1 MKISHYNQIIAVST
15 LLIGSCIFGFI
26 WAKYQNVE
34 HQSRIHYQSSISL
47 KSFQHFSSMFQI
59 WLTTQDLFFSGK
71 QVYLAEGINK
81 QTKVLLDELNALL
94 DKSKDQTDKLNQLK
108 TLIKDNDKTITSLV
122 TLNNQ
127 PDKNWL
133 LAIEN
138 SDNLTSNIIVLI
150 EELKRIYMMQESEFS
165 DAHQMAVKKLKAW
178 VSGLIGLYLFMIIFG
193 TRWISKNI
201 VKPLENITYVAN
213 KQLDSKENI
222 EFIQHH
228 GPQEVVELSETIQK
242 LTQHIKL
249 EITKAELQR
258 KNADEANK
266 RISSIMSSVP
276 TSIIL
281 VNEDGVI
288 KEVNKAVNK
297 LFEAEDKDILN
308 KKIGHFLPI
317 LAMVNG
323 DFDTNS
329 ATKTMQEGIL
339 STDIKKPYI
348 EYSGCLVS
356 IFGENHYLIAISDI
370 NDRKHDQLAL
380 SQLNQQLV
388 HAEKMAS
395 IGQLAAG
402 IAHEINNPIGYI
414 QSNIEILTEYYEF
427 IIAFKNL
434 VIENK
439 PYGEIKSYYQ
449 EQDLDYIFNDIEAVI
464 KSCQDGT
471 SRVSKIIKDLG
482 SYAHQDNEKM
492 EPVNIDELIN
502 KSLVLVANELK
513 YKVELIT
520 KLEASSVIFG
530 YPQKLQQVF
539 INLLVNASHAIQ
551 SSGKVWITSKIIDS
565 EVNISIKDNGHGISS
580 ENMKKLFDPFFTT
593 KPVGKGT
600 GLGLHI
606 VSSILEEHN
615 GHITVSSTLGHGTEF
630 TLHLPLTHS

>member
-1 MKISHYNQIIAVST
+1 MKISYYNQIIAVST
-15 LLIGSCIFGFI
+15 LFIGSCIFGFI
-26 WAKYQNVE
+26 WTKYQNVE
-34 HQSRIHYQSSISL
+34 FQSRIHYQSSIHS
-47 KSFQHFSSMFQI
+47 KSFQHFSSMYQI

-71 QVYLAEGINK
+71 QAYLAGGINK
-81 QTKVLLDELNALL
+81 QTNILLNELNELMRGSKEQTDELKRLM
-94 DKSKDQTDKLNQLK
+94 
-108 TLIKDNDKTITSLV
+108 TLIKQNDKTISSLV
-122 TLNNQ
+122 TLENQ
-127 PDKNWL
+127 PDQKWHI
-133 LAIEN
+133 AIEK
-138 SDNLTSNIIVLI
+138 SDSITSSTIIMI
-150 EELKRIYMMQESEFS
+150 EKLEQDYIQQELQFS
-165 DAHQMAVKKLKAW
+165 NKHKIAINKLKAW
-178 VSGLIGLYLFMIIFG
+178 VSGLIGIYLLMIIFG

-201 VKPLENITYVAN
+201 VKPLENITHIAN
-213 KQLDSKENI
+213 KQLDTEEDI
-222 EFIQHH
+222 EFVQHH
-228 GPQEVVELSETIQK
+228 GPQEVIELSETIQN

-266 RISSIMSSVP
+266 RISSIMNSVP

-281 VNEDGVI
+281 VNDHGVI
-288 KEVNKAVNK
+288 KEINKAVNK
-297 LFEAEDKDILN
+297 LFEADENEILN
-308 KKIGHFLPI
+308 KKIGVFLPI

-323 DFDTNS
+323 QFDKNS

-339 STDIKKPYI
+339 ASSIKKPYI

-370 NDRKHDQLAL
+370 NGRKHDQLAL
-380 SQLNQQLV
+380 SQLNQQLL

-402 IAHEINNPIGYI
+402 IAHEINNPVGYI
-414 QSNIEILTEYYEF
+414 QSNIEILTEYYE
-427 IIAFKNL
+427 IIMAFKSL
-434 VIENK
+434 VIENS
-439 PYGEIKSYYQ
+439 PSNEIKKFYQ

-464 KSCQDGT
+464 KSCQEGT
-471 SRVSKIIKDLG
+471 GRVSKIIKDLG

-492 EPVNIDELIN
+492 EPVKIDELIN

-520 KLEASSVIFG
+520 QLEASSVIFG

-539 INLLVNASHAIQ
+539 INLLVNASHAIE
-551 SSGKVWITSKIIDS
+551 SSGKVWITSKLVDS

-615 GHITVSSTLGHGTEF
+615 GHITVSSTLGQGTEF
-630 TLHLPLTHS
+630 ILHLPLTNH

>member
-26 WAKYQNVE
+26 WSKYQNVE
-34 HQSRIHYQSSISL
+34 YQSRIHYQSSISL
-47 KSFQHFSSMFQI
+47 KSFQHFSTMFQI

-71 QVYLAEGINK
+71 QTYLAQGIQQ
-81 QTKVLLDELNALL
+81 QTDILLKELNALL
-94 DKSKDQTDKLNQLK
+94 VIPQNQSKELNQLI
-108 TLIKDNDKTITSLV
+108 LMIQSNDKIIASLL
-122 TLNNQ
+122 TLNN
-127 PDKNWL
+127 PKDKKWH
-133 LAIEN
+133 LAIES
-138 SDNLTSNIIVLI
+138 SDAITTDTIGLI
-150 EELKRIYMMQESEFS
+150 EKLEKNYIAQEFKFTNKHKN
-165 DAHQMAVKKLKAW
+165 AIHKLQAW
-178 VSGLIGLYLFMIIFG
+178 VSALIAIYLLMIIFG

-201 VKPLENITYVAN
+201 VKPLENITHIAN
-213 KQLDSKENI
+213 KQLDTEEDI
-222 EFIQHH
+222 EFVQHH
-228 GPQEVVELSETIQK
+228 GPQEVIELSETIQN

-266 RISSIMSSVP
+266 RISSIMNSVP

-281 VNEDGVI
+281 VNETGVI
-288 KEVNKAVNK
+288 KETNKAVNR
-297 LFEAEDKDILN
+297 LFEADDKDILN
-308 KKIGHFLPI
+308 KKIGEFLPI

-323 DFDTNS
+323 NFDKNS

-339 STDIKKPYI
+339 SSDIKKPYI

-380 SQLNQQLV
+380 SQLNQQLL

-414 QSNIEILTEYYEF
+414 QSNIEILTEYYEV
-427 IIAFKNL
+427 IMAFKKL

-439 PYGEIKSYYQ
+439 PFTEIETYYQ

-471 SRVSKIIKDLG
+471 GRVSQIIKDLG
-482 SYAHQDNEKM
+482 NYAHQDNEKM

-520 KLEASSVIFG
+520 HLEASSVIFG

-551 SSGKVWITSKIIDS
+551 SSGKVWITSKLVDS

-615 GHITVSSTLGHGTEF
+615 GHITVSSTLGKGTEF

>member
-26 WAKYQNVE
+26 WSKYQNVE
-34 HQSRIHYQSSISL
+34 FQSRIHYQSSISS
-47 KSFQHFSSMFQI
+47 KSFQHFSSMYQI

-71 QVYLAEGINK
+71 QVYLAGGINK
-81 QTKVLLDELNALL
+81 QTNILLNELNELMQG
-94 DKSKDQTDKLNQLK
+94 SKDQTDELKQLM
-108 TLIKDNDKTITSLV
+108 TLIKQNDKTISSLV
-122 TLNNQ
+122 TLENQ
-127 PDKNWL
+127 PDQKWH
-133 LAIEN
+133 LAIEK
-138 SDNLTSNIIVLI
+138 SDSITSSTIIMI
-150 EELKRIYMMQESEFS
+150 EKLEQDYIQQELKFS
-165 DAHQMAVKKLKAW
+165 NKHKVAINKLKAW
-178 VSGLIGLYLFMIIFG
+178 VSGLIGIYLLMIIFG

-201 VKPLENITYVAN
+201 VKPLENITRIAN
-213 KQLDSKENI
+213 KQLDTEEDI
-222 EFIQHH
+222 EFVQHH
-228 GPQEVVELSETIQK
+228 GPQEVIELSETIQN

-266 RISSIMSSVP
+266 RISSIMNSVP

-281 VNEDGVI
+281 VNEQGVI
-288 KEVNKAVNK
+288 KEINKAVYK
-297 LFEAEDKDILN
+297 LFEADENEILN
-308 KKIGHFLPI
+308 NKIGVFLPI

-323 DFDTNS
+323 QFDKNS

-339 STDIKKPYI
+339 ASNIKKPYI

-370 NDRKHDQLAL
+370 NGRKHDQLAL
-380 SQLNQQLV
+380 SQLNQQLL

-402 IAHEINNPIGYI
+402 IAHEINNPVGYI
-414 QSNIEILTEYYEF
+414 QSNIEILTEYYE
-427 IIAFKNL
+427 IIMAFKNL
-434 VIENK
+434 VIENN
-439 PYGEIKSYYQ
+439 PSNDIKTFYQ

-464 KSCQDGT
+464 KSCQEGT
-471 SRVSKIIKDLG
+471 GRVSKIIKDLG

-520 KLEASSVIFG
+520 QLEASSVIFG

-539 INLLVNASHAIQ
+539 INLLVNASHAIE
-551 SSGKVWITSKIIDS
+551 SSGKVWITSKLVDS
-565 EVNISIKDNGHGISS
+565 EVNISIRDNGHGISS

-615 GHITVSSTLGHGTEF
+615 GHITVSSTLGQGTEF
-630 TLHLPLTHS
+630 ILHLPLTNH